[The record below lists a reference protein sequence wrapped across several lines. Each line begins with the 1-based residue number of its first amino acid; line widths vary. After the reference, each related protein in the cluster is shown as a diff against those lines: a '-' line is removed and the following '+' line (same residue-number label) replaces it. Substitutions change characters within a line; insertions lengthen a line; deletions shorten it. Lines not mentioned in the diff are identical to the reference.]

1 MFEMFE
7 TTNQI
12 PSTAVDLNK
21 IEIGMGSDLL
31 RLVTKKTTAQ
41 RQRTQISSSPSSK
54 IFKT

>member
-41 RQRTQISSSPSSK
+41 RQRTQILSSPSSK